1 VIATTV
7 ITDSRDFVDDRPR
20 EVLLRSTKQRERR
33 RVFLGIALGNIARLH
48 GTGEMYYLLTRRIS
62 DAIHKFYPSF
72 RDMDNFNFIPL
83 KIVIIVARTNLSR
96 QTFYTNFNI

>member
-1 VIATTV
+1 
-7 ITDSRDFVDDRPR
+7 
-20 EVLLRSTKQRERR
+20 
-33 RVFLGIALGNIARLH
+33 
-48 GTGEMYYLLTRRIS
+48 MYYLPARRIS

-72 RDMDNFNFIPL
+72 RDTDNFNFIPL